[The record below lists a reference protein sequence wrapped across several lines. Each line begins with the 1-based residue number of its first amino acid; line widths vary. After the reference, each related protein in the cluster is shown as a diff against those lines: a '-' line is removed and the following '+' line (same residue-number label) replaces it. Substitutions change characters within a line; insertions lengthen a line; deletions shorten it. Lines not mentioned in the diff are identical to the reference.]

1 MGKVAPRSPKL
12 NCPTAHSPEEE
23 TQVLMSCPDQ
33 RRPCAAWQVRQGQVG
48 RALLTLPRH
57 TDGSAVGEGSGA
69 GLRGWTEERPLGLQE
84 ADPHTQP
91 GMVGKDSASAG
102 SGEPGGPG
110 QRG

>member
-57 TDGSAVGEGSGA
+57 TDGSAVGEGSALQFSCLENPMDRGA
-69 GLRGWTEERPLGLQE
+69 WRATIHGVAKSGTQLSDFHFQE
-84 ADPHTQP
+84 L
-91 GMVGKDSASAG
+91 
-102 SGEPGGPG
+102 
-110 QRG
+110 